1 MKKTLLIRLAIL
13 FLITSTLS
21 GCIWA
26 IEDDGYRGGGYYE
39 RGHEGHRGEGHEHH

>member
-1 MKKTLLIRLAIL
+1 MKNACLVKVAIL

-26 IEDDGYRGGGYYE
+26 IEDDGYRGNTHD
-39 RGHEGHRGEGHEHH
+39 RGRGEHRDDNRGRH